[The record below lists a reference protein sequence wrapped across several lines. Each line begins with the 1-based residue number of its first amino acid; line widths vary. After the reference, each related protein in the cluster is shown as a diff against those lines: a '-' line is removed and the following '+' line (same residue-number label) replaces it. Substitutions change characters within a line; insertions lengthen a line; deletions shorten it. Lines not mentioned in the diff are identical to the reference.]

1 MKISE
6 LLFLYFTLK
15 LKFLA
20 IKIICSSKNI
30 SKLATPLI
38 FDCKNFTF
46 LKSKLTRINLNKKSS
61 IFQFVKEAEFYY
73 LTNLT
78 KFLLLKLQI
87 DNFLILEK
95 VLMKG
100 SFNYEKDFRI

>member
-1 MKISE
+1 M
-6 LLFLYFTLK
+6 
-15 LKFLA
+15 
-20 IKIICSSKNI
+20 
-30 SKLATPLI
+30 
-38 FDCKNFTF
+38 
-46 LKSKLTRINLNKKSS
+46 NKKSS

>member
-1 MKISE
+1 MLFKKYLKISHPVN
-6 LLFLYFTLK
+6 LRLQ
-15 LKFLA
+15 
-20 IKIICSSKNI
+20 
-30 SKLATPLI
+30 
-38 FDCKNFTF
+38 NFTF